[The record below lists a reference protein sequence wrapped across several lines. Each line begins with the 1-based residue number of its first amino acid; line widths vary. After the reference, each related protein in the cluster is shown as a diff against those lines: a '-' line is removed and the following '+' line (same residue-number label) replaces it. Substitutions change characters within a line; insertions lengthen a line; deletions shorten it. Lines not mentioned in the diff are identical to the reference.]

1 MPQVMWQPLALLP
14 KIFSGSPR
22 NKGVSH
28 SNPPDREVCRFGAVS
43 EEWRRRGGRLLLYTV
58 TREGTGDVYEEA
70 SNCVL
75 KSASCWSANG
85 GVDVGFVVGEIPER
99 WKGARPKKDE
109 ALCRAAGQET
119 LLIAETEGI
128 LICKG

>member
-1 MPQVMWQPLALLP
+1 MREKCYDKRKKLEVIVNSNYVRKAFNSR
-14 KIFSGSPR
+14 KIC
-22 NKGVSH
+22 
-28 SNPPDREVCRFGAVS
+28 E
-43 EEWRRRGGRLLLYTV
+43 
-58 TREGTGDVYEEA
+58 REGNGDVYEEA

-85 GVDVGFVVGEIPER
+85 GVAVGFVVGEITER